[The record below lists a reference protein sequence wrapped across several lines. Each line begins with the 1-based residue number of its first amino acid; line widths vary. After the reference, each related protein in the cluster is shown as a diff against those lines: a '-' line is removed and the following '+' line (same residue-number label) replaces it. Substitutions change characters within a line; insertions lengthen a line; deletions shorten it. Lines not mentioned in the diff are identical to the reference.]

1 MCRAIAEDRSKAFDF
16 TLKRNMVAVIT
27 NGTAVLG
34 LGDIGA
40 AAGMPVMEGKSML
53 FKEFGDVDSY
63 PICIDSKDPEVLI
76 KTIAAI
82 APAWGGINLEDI
94 AAPVCFE
101 VEDRLKEMLDIPV
114 FHDDQ
119 HGTAIV
125 VLAALLNSLKMTG
138 EKIEDLKVVVS
149 RRRRLG
155 RRLLEDPDERRRQEH
170 HRLRLEGRDLQGPH
184 REHEL
189 HEGLVRRE
197 HQPGGHPGRPDR
209 GRSRAPTSSSAS
221 PGPGTFSVEQ
231 LKTMAKDPIVFAM
244 ANPTPEIMP
253 ELAAP
258 YVRVMATGRSDY
270 PNQINNVLAFPGIFK
285 GALACRA
292 TQISEGMK
300 VAAAEAIADCI
311 SDDELNEDYIIPS
324 VFNRNVAPTRGRE
337 GHRGRA
343 GGGPRPPASRR
354 WARTRTRCSPGAP
367 GAEGSEPVSYDDDGE
382 RPLDPTTG
390 WVREHLH
397 RYVATDGENGHE
409 WRGVP
414 TLLLTTRGRRS
425 GNLRRTP
432 LIYGRAARTT
442 SSSPRGAAGP
452 THPGWYLNLTA
463 EPEVTIQVLA
473 DEMPARARTAE
484 GDERE
489 RLWGEMAGIWP
500 AYDEYQA
507 KTERHIPVV
516 VLETAGS

>member
-1 MCRAIAEDRSKAFDF
+1 
-16 TLKRNMVAVIT
+16 
-27 NGTAVLG
+27 
-34 LGDIGA
+34 
-40 AAGMPVMEGKSML
+40 ML
-53 FKEFGDVDSY
+53 FKEFGNVDSY

-125 VLAALLNSLKMTG
+125 VLAALLNSLKITG
-138 EKIEDLKVVVS
+138 EKIENLKVVVS

-197 HQPGGHPGRPDR
+197 HQPRGRPGRPDR

-221 PGPGTFSVEQ
+221 RARAPSRSSSC
-231 LKTMAKDPIVFAM
+231 KTMAKDPIVFAM

-253 ELAAP
+253 EIAAP

-311 SDDELNEDYIIPS
+311 S
-324 VFNRNVAPTRGRE
+324 RRRAQRGLHHPERLQPQ
-337 GHRGRA
+337 RRA
-343 GGGPRPPASRR
+343 RR
-354 WARTRTRCSPGAP
+354 W
-367 GAEGSEPVSYDDDGE
+367 
-382 RPLDPTTG
+382 
-390 WVREHLH
+390 
-397 RYVATDGENGHE
+397 
-409 WRGVP
+409 
-414 TLLLTTRGRRS
+414 RR
-425 GNLRRTP
+425 R
-432 LIYGRAARTT
+432 
-442 SSSPRGAAGP
+442 
-452 THPGWYLNLTA
+452 
-463 EPEVTIQVLA
+463 
-473 DEMPARARTAE
+473 
-484 GDERE
+484 
-489 RLWGEMAGIWP
+489 
-500 AYDEYQA
+500 
-507 KTERHIPVV
+507 
-516 VLETAGS
+516 